1 MPDFPPLPV
10 TAPST
15 APSPAAFYNIADEFV
30 SRQAREHPQKLAI
43 LGTGAARTY
52 AELET
57 LVGRAAHALRE
68 ANCQPGDRVLLALPD
83 SAELVAAFFAAA
95 KIGAIAVPV
104 NPMARGA
111 DYQHWLEN
119 CGARIA
125 IVHAPILGEFCAGMA
140 AQATGDAELDLLV
153 VYEGTS
159 GTDKPDRAARRIVDW
174 DDWLSSHAAGAIPMH
189 PSLAT
194 DPAFFLYT
202 SGSGGTPKAVVHR
215 HRGMAAAARNY
226 AQGVLGLRA
235 DDRLFSVSKLFF
247 AYGLGNGMYFPLHFG
262 ASTILYPERPRAD
275 EIAAVIAEYRPT
287 VFFSVPTFYAS
298 LLRESEKG
306 LALDF
311 SSVRL
316 AVSAGESLP
325 AEIFDQFRK
334 RFGIEILDG
343 IGSSE
348 MLHIFLSSRP
358 GEARAGSCGRE
369 VPGYEARILNDAG
382 EPAAPDEAGNLWVK
396 GESAFAEY
404 WRIPEL
410 TARTKRDGWVNTGD
424 KFSRDAD
431 GYFYYRGRA
440 DDMMKV
446 SGMWVSPGEVENA
459 LMGHPAIA
467 ECAVV
472 GNADAVGL
480 VRPVAYIVLHQSVTN
495 TAGSLDSEIYGWL
508 RTRLPGFKCPQE
520 YRFVK
525 ELPRTATGKVQRYLL
540 RGHSE
545 PTGQS

>member
-1 MPDFPPLPV
+1 MPDPSSALP
-10 TAPST
+10 
-15 APSPAAFYNIADEFV
+15 NIADEFI
-30 SRQAREHPQKLAI
+30 SRPTKIDPSKIAI
-43 LGTGAARTY
+43 LEPKGAVTY
-52 AELET
+52 QALESEMNRVAE
-57 LVGRAAHALRE
+57 ALRRS
-68 ANCQPGDRVLLALPD
+68 NCQPKDRVLIALPD
-83 SAELVAAFFAAA
+83 SQEFIAAFFAAA

-104 NPMARGA
+104 NPMARST
-111 DYQHWLEN
+111 DYRHYVEN
-119 CGARIA
+119 SGARIA
-125 IVHAPILGEFCAGMA
+125 IVDAPILGEFAEGAGPNA
-140 AQATGDAELDLLV
+140 LDLLV
-153 VYEGTS
+153 ICNQTPNTQRPERV
-159 GTDKPDRAARRIVDW
+159 ARQILDW
-174 DDWLSSHAAGAIPMH
+174 DDWLSSAAQGQAQNIATH
-189 PSLAT
+189 PTAPT

-202 SGSGGTPKAVVHR
+202 SGSGGTPKAAVHR
-215 HRGMAAAARNY
+215 HQDMLVATKNF
-226 AQGVLGLRA
+226 AQGVLGLHS
-235 DDRLFSVSKLFF
+235 DDRLFSVSKLYF
-247 AYGLGNGMYFPLHFG
+247 AYGLGNGMYFPLHSG
-262 ASTILYPERPRAD
+262 ATTILHPDRPRPD
-275 EIAAVIAEYRPT
+275 EIAEVIARHRPT
-287 VFFSVPTFYAS
+287 ILFSVPTFYAA
-298 LLRESEKG
+298 LLQESERG

-325 AEIFDQFRK
+325 AEIFNKFRK

-358 GEARAGSCGRE
+358 GAARAGSCGRE
-369 VPGYEARILNDAG
+369 VPGYEARILDDAG
-382 EPAAPDEAGNLWVK
+382 EPAGSDEAGNLWVK

-459 LMGHPAIA
+459 LLGHAAIA

-472 GNADAVGL
+472 GSADAVGL
-480 VRPVAYIVLHQSVTN
+480 VRPVAYIVLRQSVTN
-495 TAGSLDSEIYGWL
+495 TAGGLDSEIYGWL

-525 ELPRTATGKVQRYLL
+525 ELPRTATGKVQRFLL
-540 RGHSE
+540 RGVN
-545 PTGQS
+545 G

>member
-1 MPDFPPLPV
+1 MTDASSLPASV
-10 TAPST
+10 PVA
-15 APSPAAFYNIADEFV
+15 SPATAATAYYNIADEFV
-30 SRQAREHPQKLAI
+30 SRQARAHPEKLAI
-43 LGTGAARTY
+43 LGTGRARTY
-52 AELET
+52 RELET
-57 LVGRAAHALRE
+57 LVARVAQALRAADCHG
-68 ANCQPGDRVLLALPD
+68 GDRVLIALPD
-83 SAELVAAFFAAA
+83 SAELVGAFFGAA

-104 NPMARGA
+104 NPMARAA
-111 DYQHWLEN
+111 DYRHWLEN
-119 CGARIA
+119 CGARTA
-125 IVHAPILGEFCAGMA
+125 IVHAPILGEFCAGVA
-140 AQATGDAELDLLV
+140 GDVALDLLV
-153 VYEGTS
+153 VYEGTP
-159 GTDKPDRAARRIVDW
+159 GTEKPERGARRTVEW
-174 DDWLSSHAAGAIPMH
+174 DDWLSSPAGEVATH
-189 PSLAT
+189 LTVAT

-215 HRGMAAAARNY
+215 HRDMAAAARNY
-226 AQGVLGLRA
+226 AQDMLGLRA
-235 DDRLFSVSKLFF
+235 DDRMFSVSKLFF

-262 ASTILYPERPRAD
+262 ASTILYPERPRPD
-275 EIAAVIAEYRPT
+275 EIASVIAEFRPT
-287 VFFSVPTFYAS
+287 VFFSVPTFYAL

-325 AEIFDQFRK
+325 AEIFEQFRK

-369 VPGYEARILNDAG
+369 VPGYEARILDDAG
-382 EPAAPDEAGNLWVK
+382 EPAAAGEAGNLWVK

-424 KFSRDAD
+424 KFSRDAE

-440 DDMMKV
+440 DDMLKV

-459 LMGHPAIA
+459 LLAHAAIA

-480 VRPVAYIVLHQSVTN
+480 VRPVAYIVLRQSVTN
-495 TAGSLDSEIYGWL
+495 TAGGLDSEIYGWL

-525 ELPRTATGKVQRYLL
+525 DLPRTATGKVQRYLL
-540 RGHSE
+540 RGGS
-545 PTGQS
+545 

>member
-1 MPDFPPLPV
+1 MTEASSPPGSGL
-10 TAPST
+10 ST
-15 APSPAAFYNIADEFV
+15 SASPAAYYNIADEFV
-30 SRQAREHPQKLAI
+30 SRPAREHPEKLAI
-43 LGTGAARTY
+43 LGTGRARTY
-52 AELET
+52 ADLES
-57 LVGRAAHALRE
+57 LVHRLAQALRD
-68 ANCQPGDRVLLALPD
+68 ANCQPGDRVLLSLPD
-83 SAELVAAFFAAA
+83 SAELVGAFFGAA

-104 NPMARGA
+104 NPMARAA
-111 DYQHWLEN
+111 DYRYWLEN

-125 IVHAPILGEFCAGMA
+125 IVHAPILGEFCAGVA
-140 AQATGDAELDLLV
+140 GDVALDLLV
-153 VYEGTS
+153 VYEGTP
-159 GTDKPDRAARRIVDW
+159 GTDKPDRAARQIVEW
-174 DDWLSSHAAGAIPMH
+174 DDWLPACGGAVV
-189 PSLAT
+189 SCTTVAT
-194 DPAFFLYT
+194 DAAFFVYT
-202 SGSGGTPKAVVHR
+202 SGSGGMPKAVVHR
-215 HRGMAAAARNY
+215 HQDMAVAARNY

-247 AYGLGNGMYFPLHFG
+247 AYGLGNGMYFSLHFG

-275 EIAAVIAEYRPT
+275 EIAAVIAEHRPT
-287 VFFSVPTFYAS
+287 VLFSVPTFYAS
-298 LLRESEKG
+298 LLRETEKG

-325 AEIFDQFRK
+325 AEIFEQFRA

-369 VPGYEARILNDAG
+369 VPGYEARILDDLG
-382 EPAAPDEAGNLWVK
+382 EPAAVDEAGNLWVK
-396 GESAFAEY
+396 GDSAFAEY

-446 SGMWVSPGEVENA
+446 SGMWVSPGEVENT
-459 LMGHPAIA
+459 LLGHAAIA

-472 GNADAVGL
+472 GNSDAVGL
-480 VRPVAYIVLHQSVTN
+480 VRPVAYIVLRQSVTN
-495 TAGSLDSEIYGWL
+495 TAGGLDSEIYGWL
-508 RTRLPGFKCPQE
+508 RTRLPGFKCPHE

-540 RGHSE
+540 RGVN
-545 PTGQS
+545 G

>member
-1 MPDFPPLPV
+1 MLDSSPLPAS
-10 TAPST
+10 APST
-15 APSPAAFYNIADEFV
+15 VRGPIYNIADEFV
-30 SRQAREHPQKLAI
+30 SRPAREHPDKLAI
-43 LGTGAARTY
+43 LGTGRALTY
-52 AELET
+52 AELAS
-57 LVGRAAHALRE
+57 LVDRVAEALRS
-68 ANCQPGDRVLLALPD
+68 AGCRLGDRVLIVLPD
-83 SAELVAAFFAAA
+83 SAELIAAFFGAA
-95 KIGAIAVPV
+95 KIGAIAVAV
-104 NPMARGA
+104 NPMARAA

-119 CGARIA
+119 CGARTA
-125 IVHAPILGEFCAGMA
+125 IVHAPILGEFCAGVA
-140 AQATGDAELDLLV
+140 GDAALDLLV
-153 VYEGTS
+153 IYEGTA
-159 GTDKPDRAARRIVDW
+159 GTEKPERVARRVLEW
-174 DDWLSSHAAGAIPMH
+174 DDWLPSHASVI
-189 PSLAT
+189 AT
-194 DPAFFLYT
+194 HSTVAKDAAFLLYT
-202 SGSGGTPKAVVHR
+202 SGSGGAPKAVVHR
-215 HRGMAAAARNY
+215 HQDMAVAAQNY

-247 AYGLGNGMYFPLHFG
+247 AYGLGNGMYFPLYFG
-262 ASTILYPERPRAD
+262 ATTILFPERPRAD

-325 AEIFDQFRK
+325 AEIFEQFRK

-358 GEARAGSCGRE
+358 GDARAGSCGRE
-369 VPGYEARILNDAG
+369 VPGYEARILDDAG
-382 EPAAPDEAGNLWVK
+382 EPAAVDEAANLWVK
-396 GESAFAEY
+396 GESSFAEY
-404 WRIPEL
+404 WGIAEL

-446 SGMWVSPGEVENA
+446 SGLWVSPGEVENA
-459 LMGHPAIA
+459 LLGHAAIA

-480 VRPVAYIVLHQSVTN
+480 VRPVAYIVLRQSVTN
-495 TAGSLDSEIYGWL
+495 TAGGLDSEIYGWL

-520 YRFVK
+520 YRFVN
-525 ELPRTATGKVQRYLL
+525 ELPRTATGKLQRFLL
-540 RGHSE
+540 RGKGGGWKVDS
-545 PTGQS
+545 

>member
-1 MPDFPPLPV
+1 MTDASHVPAS
-10 TAPST
+10 APS
-15 APSPAAFYNIADEFV
+15 ASPGSSQHPSCNIADEFV
-30 SRQAREHPQKLAI
+30 SRPAREHPEKLAI
-43 LGTGAARTY
+43 LGTGRARTY
-52 AELET
+52 GELKT
-57 LVGRAAHALRE
+57 LVDRVAQALRD
-68 ANCQPGDRVLLALPD
+68 ANCQPGDRVLIALPD
-83 SAELVAAFFAAA
+83 CAELVGAFFGAA

-104 NPMARGA
+104 NPMARAA
-111 DYQHWLEN
+111 DYRHWLEN

-125 IVHAPILGEFCAGMA
+125 IVHAPILGEFCAGA
-140 AQATGDAELDLLV
+140 AGDVALELLV
-153 VYEGTS
+153 VYESTAGTE
-159 GTDKPDRAARRIVDW
+159 KPERVARRITEW
-174 DDWLSSHAAGAIPMH
+174 DDWLPVRDVVPASHPT
-189 PSLAT
+189 LAT
-194 DPAFFLYT
+194 DAAFFLYT

-215 HRGMAAAARNY
+215 HQDMGVAARNY
-226 AQGVLGLRA
+226 AEGILGLRA
-235 DDRLFSVSKLFF
+235 DDRLFSISKLFF

-262 ASTILYPERPRAD
+262 AATILYPERPRAD
-275 EIAAVIAEYRPT
+275 EIAAVIAEHRPT

-325 AEIFDQFRK
+325 AEIFQQFRK
-334 RFGIEILDG
+334 RFGVEILDG

-348 MLHIFLSSRP
+348 MLHIFLSSRS

-369 VPGYEARILNDAG
+369 VPGYEARILDDAG
-382 EPAAPDEAGNLWVK
+382 NPAGVDESGNLWVK
-396 GESAFAEY
+396 GECAFAEY

-459 LMGHPAIA
+459 LLGHAAIA

-472 GNADAVGL
+472 GNADTVGL
-480 VRPVAYIVLHQSVTN
+480 VRPVAYIVLRQSVTN
-495 TAGSLDSEIYGWL
+495 TAGGLDSEIYGWL

-520 YRFVK
+520 YSFVK
-525 ELPRTATGKVQRYLL
+525 ELPRTATGKIQRYLL
-540 RGHSE
+540 RGNSE
-545 PTGQS
+545 LTGQS

>member
-1 MPDFPPLPV
+1 MTDF
-10 TAPST
+10 ST
-15 APSPAAFYNIADEFV
+15 SPARASSASTPPSSRTFYNIADEFV
-30 SRQAREHPQKLAI
+30 SRPARAHSDKLAI
-43 LGTGAARTY
+43 LGTGRARTY
-52 AELET
+52 AELEE
-57 LVGRAAHALRE
+57 LVGRVAQALRS
-68 ANCQPGDRVLLALPD
+68 ADCQPEQRVLLALPD
-83 SAELVAAFFAAA
+83 SAELVAAFFGAA

-104 NPMARGA
+104 NPMARA
-111 DYQHWLEN
+111 TDYRHWLEN
-119 CGARIA
+119 CGAHVA
-125 IVHAPILGEFCAGMA
+125 IVHAPILGEFCAGVA
-140 AQATGDAELDLLV
+140 SDAVLDLLV
-153 VYEGTS
+153 IYESTPGTE
-159 GTDKPDRAARRIVDW
+159 KPERVARRIVDW
-174 DDWLSSHAAGAIPMH
+174 ADWFPLQGGVVATH
-189 PSLAT
+189 PTAAT

-202 SGSGGTPKAVVHR
+202 SGSGGMPKAVVHR
-215 HRGMAAAARNY
+215 HQDMAVAARNY
-226 AQGVLGLRA
+226 GQGVLGLRS
-235 DDRLFSVSKLFF
+235 DDRLLSVSKLFF

-262 ASTILYPERPRAD
+262 AATILYPERPRAD

-298 LLRESEKG
+298 LLRESAKG

-325 AEIFDQFRK
+325 AEIFEQFRA

-369 VPGYEARILNDAG
+369 VPGYDAKILDDAG
-382 EPAAPDEAGNLWVK
+382 EPAAMDEAGNLWVK

-404 WRIPEL
+404 WRIPQL
-410 TARTKRDGWVNTGD
+410 TAQTKHDGWVNTGD
-424 KFSRDAD
+424 KFSRDAA

-459 LMGHPAIA
+459 LLGHAAVA

-480 VRPVAYIVLHQSVTN
+480 VRPVAYIVLRQSVTN
-495 TAGSLDSEIYGWL
+495 TAGGLDSEIYGWL

-540 RGHSE
+540 RPPG
-545 PTGQS
+545 G

>member
-1 MPDFPPLPV
+1 MTDSSSLRGSVSP
-10 TAPST
+10 PST
-15 APSPAAFYNIADEFV
+15 PPAPQALYNIADEFV
-30 SRQAREHPQKLAI
+30 SRLARLHPEKLAV
-43 LGTGAARTY
+43 LGTRRPLTY
-52 AELET
+52 AELAG
-57 LVGRAAHALRE
+57 LVDRVAEALRS
-68 ANCQPGDRVLLALPD
+68 ANCQPGERVLIALPD
-83 SAELVAAFFAAA
+83 SAEFFGAFFGVA

-104 NPMARGA
+104 NPMARAA
-111 DYQHWLEN
+111 DYRHWLEN
-119 CGARIA
+119 CGARFA
-125 IVHAPILGEFCAGMA
+125 IVHAPILGEFCDGLAGDSA
-140 AQATGDAELDLLV
+140 LELLV
-153 VYEGTS
+153 IYESTAGTAR
-159 GTDKPDRAARRIVDW
+159 PERVARRILEW
-174 DDWLSSHAAGAIPMH
+174 DDWLPSRAGAVGTH
-189 PSLAT
+189 PTVAT
-194 DPAFFLYT
+194 DAAFFLYT
-202 SGSGGTPKAVVHR
+202 SGSGGAPKAVVHR
-215 HRGMAAAARNY
+215 HQDMGVCARNY

-262 ASTILYPERPRAD
+262 ASTILYPERSRAD
-275 EIAAVIAEYRPT
+275 EIAAVIAEHRPT

-298 LLRESEKG
+298 LLREAEKG
-306 LALDF
+306 LAPDF

-325 AEIFDQFRK
+325 AEIFEQFRQ

-369 VPGYEARILNDAG
+369 VPGYDARILDDAG
-382 EPAAPDEAGNLWVK
+382 EAARADDAGNLWVK

-424 KFSRDAD
+424 KFSRDAE

-459 LMGHPAIA
+459 LLGHAAIA

-480 VRPVAYIVLHQSVTN
+480 VRPVAYIVLRQSVTN
-495 TAGSLDSEIYGWL
+495 TAGGLDSEIYGWL

-520 YRFVK
+520 YRFLK
-525 ELPRTATGKVQRYLL
+525 ELPRTATGKVQRFLL
-540 RGHSE
+540 RGRGGESKVE
-545 PTGQS
+545 S

>member
-1 MPDFPPLPV
+1 M
-10 TAPST
+10 
-15 APSPAAFYNIADEFV
+15 
-30 SRQAREHPQKLAI
+30 HPEKLAI
-43 LGTGAARTY
+43 LGTGRARSY
-52 AELET
+52 AELQV
-57 LVGRAAHALRE
+57 LVNRVAQALRD
-68 ANCQPGDRVLLALPD
+68 ANCQPGERVLIALPD
-83 SAELVAAFFAAA
+83 SAELVAAFFGAA

-104 NPMARGA
+104 NPMARAA

-125 IVHAPILGEFCAGMA
+125 IVHAPIVEEFS
-140 AQATGDAELDLLV
+140 AEVPDGALDLMV

-159 GTDKPDRAARRIVDW
+159 GTTKPERVARLIVDW
-174 DDWLSSHAAGAIPMH
+174 DDWLPSRAREVATHPTHANDA
-189 PSLAT
+189 
-194 DPAFFLYT
+194 AFFLYT
-202 SGSGGTPKAVVHR
+202 SGSGGAPKAVVHQ
-215 HRGMAAAARNY
+215 HKDMAAAARNY
-226 AQGVLGLRA
+226 AEGVLGLRA

-275 EIAAVIAEYRPT
+275 EIAAAIAEYRPT

-325 AEIFDQFRK
+325 GEIFEQFRK
-334 RFGIEILDG
+334 RFGVEILDG

-369 VPGYEARILNDAG
+369 VPGYEARILDDGG
-382 EPAAPDEAGNLWVK
+382 EPARDGEAGSLWVK

-410 TARTKRDGWVNTGD
+410 TARTIRDGWVNTGD
-424 KFSRDAD
+424 KFTRDAE

-459 LMGHPAIA
+459 LLGHAAVA

-480 VRPVAYIVLHQSVTN
+480 VRPVAYIVLQKSVTN
-495 TAGSLDSEIYGWL
+495 TAGGLDSEIYGWL

-540 RGHSE
+540 RGGS
-545 PTGQS
+545 

>member
-1 MPDFPPLPV
+1 MPDSSPLPV

-15 APSPAAFYNIADEFV
+15 APSPAAYYNITDVFV
-30 SRQAREHPQKLAI
+30 SRPAREHPEKLAI
-43 LGTGAARTY
+43 LGTGRARTY

-57 LVGRAAHALRE
+57 LVGRVGQALRD
-68 ANCQPGDRVLLALPD
+68 ANCHPGERVLIALPD
-83 SAELVAAFFAAA
+83 STELIAAFFGAA

-104 NPMARGA
+104 NPMARAA

-125 IVHAPILGEFCAGMA
+125 IVHAPILGEFCAGTAGEA
-140 AQATGDAELDLLV
+140 ALDLLV
-153 VYEGTS
+153 IYEATS
-159 GTDKPDRAARRIVDW
+159 GTDKPERAARRIVQW
-174 DDWLSSHAAGAIPMH
+174 DDWFPSRAGEVPTH

-215 HRGMAAAARNY
+215 HQDMAAAARNY

-235 DDRLFSVSKLFF
+235 NDRLFSVSKLFF

-262 ASTILYPERPRAD
+262 ASTILYPERPRTD
-275 EIAAVIAEYRPT
+275 EIAAVIAQYRPS

-325 AEIFDQFRK
+325 AEIFDQFRN

-348 MLHIFLSSRP
+348 MLHIFLSSWP

-369 VPGYEARILNDAG
+369 VPGYQARILNDAG

-404 WRIPEL
+404 WRIPDL

-459 LMGHPAIA
+459 LLGHAAIA

-480 VRPVAYIVLHQSVTN
+480 VRPVAYIVLRQSVTN
-495 TAGSLDSEIYGWL
+495 TAGGLDSEIYGWL

-540 RGHSE
+540 RGVS
-545 PTGQS
+545 G

>member
-1 MPDFPPLPV
+1 MTEGSPPI
-10 TAPST
+10 ASGPSKS
-15 APSPAAFYNIADEFV
+15 PSPAAYCNIADEFV
-30 SRQAREHPQKLAI
+30 SRPAREHPEKLAI
-43 LGTGAARTY
+43 LGTGRARTY
-52 AELET
+52 GELET
-57 LVGRAAHALRE
+57 LVDRVAQALRD
-68 ANCQPGDRVLLALPD
+68 ANCQPGDRVLIALPD
-83 SAELVAAFFAAA
+83 SAERVGAFFGAA
-95 KIGAIAVPV
+95 KIGAIAAPL
-104 NPMARGA
+104 NPMARAA
-111 DYQHWLEN
+111 DFRHWLEN

-125 IVHAPILGEFCAGMA
+125 IVHAPILGEFCAGA
-140 AQATGDAELDLLV
+140 AGDVALDLLV
-153 VYEGTS
+153 MYESTAGTE
-159 GTDKPDRAARRIVDW
+159 KPERVARRITEW
-174 DDWLSSHAAGAIPMH
+174 DDWLPVRDVVPASHPT
-189 PSLAT
+189 LAT
-194 DPAFFLYT
+194 DAAFFLYT
-202 SGSGGTPKAVVHR
+202 SGSGGAPKAVVHR
-215 HRGMAAAARNY
+215 HRDMGVAARNY
-226 AQGVLGLRA
+226 AEGVLGLRA

-247 AYGLGNGMYFPLHFG
+247 AYGLGNGTYFPLHFG

-275 EIAAVIAEYRPT
+275 EIAAVIAEHRPT
-287 VFFSVPTFYAS
+287 VFFSVPTFYSS

-306 LALDF
+306 LPLDF

-325 AEIFDQFRK
+325 AEIFQQFCK
-334 RFGIEILDG
+334 RFGVEILDG

-369 VPGYEARILNDAG
+369 VPGYEARILDDAG
-382 EPAAPDEAGNLWVK
+382 KPAGVDEAGNLWVK

-459 LMGHPAIA
+459 LLGHAAIA

-480 VRPVAYIVLHQSVTN
+480 VRPVAYIVLRQSVTN
-495 TAGSLDSEIYGWL
+495 TAGGLDSEIYGWL

-525 ELPRTATGKVQRYLL
+525 ELPRTATGKIQRYLL
-540 RGHSE
+540 RGNSE
-545 PTGQS
+545 LTGQS

>member
-1 MPDFPPLPV
+1 MTEASPPRVSGL
-10 TAPST
+10 ST
-15 APSPAAFYNIADEFV
+15 SSSAVAYCNIADEFV
-30 SRQAREHPQKLAI
+30 SRPAREHPEKLAI
-43 LGTGAARTY
+43 LGTGRARTY
-52 AELET
+52 AELQVLLER
-57 LVGRAAHALRE
+57 VARALRD
-68 ANCQPGDRVLLALPD
+68 ANCRPGERVLIALPD
-83 SAELVAAFFAAA
+83 SAELIAAFLGAA

-104 NPMARGA
+104 NPMARAA
-111 DYQHWLEN
+111 DYRHWLEN

-125 IVHAPILGEFCAGMA
+125 IVHAPILGEFCDGA
-140 AQATGDAELDLLV
+140 ASDQALDLLV
-153 VYEGTS
+153 TYESTPGTA
-159 GTDKPDRAARRIVDW
+159 KPERVARRIEEW
-174 DDWLSSHAAGAIPMH
+174 DEWLPSHAGAVATH
-189 PSLAT
+189 PTAAI

-215 HRGMAAAARNY
+215 HVDMAVAARNY

-247 AYGLGNGMYFPLHFG
+247 AYGLGNGMDFPL
-262 ASTILYPERPRAD
+262 
-275 EIAAVIAEYRPT
+275 
-287 VFFSVPTFYAS
+287 
-298 LLRESEKG
+298 
-306 LALDF
+306 
-311 SSVRL
+311 RL
-316 AVSAGESLP
+316 AVSAGESLR
-325 AEIFDQFRK
+325 AEIFEQFRQ
-334 RFGIEILDG
+334 RFGVEILDG

-369 VPGYEARILNDAG
+369 VPGYEARILHDAG
-382 EPAAPDEAGNLWVK
+382 EPAPVDEAGNLWVK

-424 KFSRDAD
+424 KFSRDAE

-446 SGMWVSPGEVENA
+446 SGMWVSPGEGENV
-459 LMGHPAIA
+459 LLGHAAIA

-472 GNADAVGL
+472 GHADAVGL
-480 VRPVAYIVLHQSVTN
+480 VRPVAYIVLRQSATN
-495 TAGSLDSEIYGWL
+495 TAGGLDSEIYGWL

-525 ELPRTATGKVQRYLL
+525 ELPRTATGKVQRFLL
-540 RGHSE
+540 RAHGGESKVD
-545 PTGQS
+545 S

>member
-1 MPDFPPLPV
+1 M
-10 TAPST
+10 A
-15 APSPAAFYNIADEFV
+15 
-30 SRQAREHPQKLAI
+30 
-43 LGTGAARTY
+43 
-52 AELET
+52 
-57 LVGRAAHALRE
+57 RAA
-68 ANCQPGDRVLLALPD
+68 
-83 SAELVAAFFAAA
+83 
-95 KIGAIAVPV
+95 
-104 NPMARGA
+104 
-111 DYQHWLEN
+111 DYRHWLEN

-125 IVHAPILGEFCAGMA
+125 IVHAPILGEFGDGVA
-140 AQATGDAELDLLV
+140 GDAALDLLV
-153 VYEGTS
+153 IYESTAGTV
-159 GTDKPDRAARRIVDW
+159 KPERAARRILEW
-174 DDWLSSHAAGAIPMH
+174 DDWVPSRVGSVATH
-189 PSLAT
+189 PTVAT

-202 SGSGGTPKAVVHR
+202 SGSGGAPKAVVHR
-215 HRGMAAAARNY
+215 HQDMSVAARNY

-262 ASTILYPERPRAD
+262 AATILYPERPRAD
-275 EIAAVIAEYRPT
+275 EIAAVIAEHRPT

-298 LLRESEKG
+298 LLREAEKG
-306 LALDF
+306 LELDF

-325 AEIFDQFRK
+325 AEIFEQFRQ

-358 GEARAGSCGRE
+358 GEARAASCGRE
-369 VPGYEARILNDAG
+369 VPGYEARILDDGG
-382 EPAAPDEAGNLWVK
+382 EPAAVDEAGNLWVK

-410 TARTKRDGWVNTGD
+410 TARTKRDGWVSTGD
-424 KFSRDAD
+424 KFSRDAE

-459 LMGHPAIA
+459 LLGHSAIA

-480 VRPVAYIVLHQSVTN
+480 VRPVAYIVLRQSVTN
-495 TAGSLDSEIYGWL
+495 TAGGLDSEIYGWL

-525 ELPRTATGKVQRYLL
+525 ELPRTATGKVQRFLL
-540 RGHSE
+540 RGNGGDLKVES
-545 PTGQS
+545 

>member
-1 MPDFPPLPV
+1 MMDKSSSPPSA
-10 TAPST
+10 APGVSR
-15 APSPAAFYNIADEFV
+15 SLYNIAEEFV
-30 SRQAREHPQKLAI
+30 SRPARMHPEKMAI
-43 LGTGAARTY
+43 LGTERARTY
-52 AELET
+52 AELEA
-57 LVGRAAHALRE
+57 LMDRVAQALRE
-68 ANCQPGDRVLLALPD
+68 ANCQPGERVLIALPD
-83 SAELVAAFFAAA
+83 SAELVAAFFGAA

-104 NPMARGA
+104 NPMARA
-111 DYQHWLEN
+111 SDYRHWLEN
-119 CGARIA
+119 SGARIA
-125 IVHAPILGEFCAGMA
+125 IVDAPIVGEFSA
-140 AQATGDAELDLLV
+140 DLAEKALELLV

-159 GTDKPDRAARRIVDW
+159 GTEKPERVARRILEW
-174 DDWLSSHAAGAIPMH
+174 DDWLPARDEKV
-189 PSLAT
+189 AT
-194 DPAFFLYT
+194 HLTRASDAAFFLYT
-202 SGSGGTPKAVVHR
+202 SGSGGTPKAVVHQ
-215 HRGMAAAARNY
+215 HKDMAAAARNY
-226 AQGVLGLRA
+226 AEGVLGLRA

-275 EIAAVIAEYRPT
+275 EVAAVIAEHRPT

-325 AEIFDQFRK
+325 GEIFEQFRK

-369 VPGYEARILNDAG
+369 VPGYQARILDDAG
-382 EPAAPDEAGNLWVK
+382 DPARDGEAGGLWVK

-410 TARTKRDGWVNTGD
+410 TARTIRDGWVNTGD
-424 KFSRDAD
+424 KFTRDAE

-459 LMGHPAIA
+459 LLGHAAVA

-480 VRPVAYIVLHQSVTN
+480 VRPVAYIVLQKSVTN
-495 TAGSLDSEIYGWL
+495 TAGGLDSEIYGWL

-540 RGHSE
+540 RGEGGESKVD
-545 PTGQS
+545 S

>member
-1 MPDFPPLPV
+1 MTD
-10 TAPST
+10 ASS
-15 APSPAAFYNIADEFV
+15 SPASVPATSLSPQALYNIADEFV
-30 SRQAREHPQKLAI
+30 SRPAREHPEKLAI
-43 LGTGAARTY
+43 VGTARARTY
-52 AELET
+52 ADLEF
-57 LVGRAAHALRE
+57 LVHRVAQALRD
-68 ANCQPGDRVLLALPD
+68 AGCLPGERVLIALPD
-83 SAELVAAFFAAA
+83 SAEFIGAFFGAA

-104 NPMARGA
+104 NPMARTA
-111 DYQHWLEN
+111 DYKHWLEN
-119 CGARIA
+119 SGARMA
-125 IVHAPILGEFCAGMA
+125 IVHAPILDEFCAGA
-140 AQATGDAELDLLV
+140 GDSALDLLV
-153 VYEGTS
+153 VHEGSPAT
-159 GTDKPDRAARRIVDW
+159 TKPARVARRIVAW
-174 DDWLSSHAAGAIPMH
+174 DDWLPSRAGAVVTDPT
-189 PSLAT
+189 LAT

-202 SGSGGTPKAVVHR
+202 SGSGGMPKAVVHR
-215 HRGMAAAARNY
+215 HQGMAAAVRNY

-275 EIAAVIAEYRPT
+275 EIAAVIAEHRPT

-311 SSVRL
+311 SSLRL

-325 AEIFDQFRK
+325 GEIFEQFRW

-358 GEARAGSCGRE
+358 GQARAGSCGRE
-369 VPGYEARILNDAG
+369 VPGYEARILNDTGA
-382 EPAAPDEAGNLWVK
+382 PAAVDESGNLWVK
-396 GESAFAEY
+396 GDTAFAEY
-404 WRIPEL
+404 WRIPDL

-424 KFSRDAD
+424 KFSRDAG

-459 LMGHPAIA
+459 LLGHAAIA

-480 VRPVAYIVLHQSVTN
+480 VRPIAYIVLRQSVTN
-495 TAGSLDSEIYGWL
+495 TAGGLDSEIYGWL

-540 RGHSE
+540 RGPSE
-545 PTGQS
+545 LTGQS

>member
-1 MPDFPPLPV
+1 MAEASSPRVSGL
-10 TAPST
+10 SNS
-15 APSPAAFYNIADEFV
+15 PSPAASCNIADEFV
-30 SRQAREHPQKLAI
+30 WRPAREHPQKLAI
-43 LGTGAARTY
+43 LGTGRARTY
-52 AELET
+52 AELEA
-57 LVGRAAHALRE
+57 LVDRVAQALRD
-68 ANCQPGDRVLLALPD
+68 ANCQPGERVLIALPD
-83 SAELVAAFFAAA
+83 STELIAAFFGAA

-104 NPMARGA
+104 NPMARAA
-111 DYQHWLEN
+111 DYRHWLEN
-119 CGARIA
+119 CGAGIA
-125 IVHAPILGEFCAGMA
+125 IVHAPILGEFCAGA
-140 AQATGDAELDLLV
+140 AGDAALDLLV
-153 VYEGTS
+153 IYEGTS
-159 GTDKPDRAARRIVDW
+159 GTDKPERVARRILEW
-174 DDWLSSHAAGAIPMH
+174 DDWLPSHVRAVVTH
-189 PSLAT
+189 PTLAT

-202 SGSGGTPKAVVHR
+202 SGSGGAPKAVVHR
-215 HRGMAAAARNY
+215 HQDMGVTARNY

-262 ASTILYPERPRAD
+262 ASTILYPDRPRAD

-298 LLRESEKG
+298 LLREAEKG

-325 AEIFDQFRK
+325 AEMFQQFRK
-334 RFGIEILDG
+334 RFGVEILDG

-358 GEARAGSCGRE
+358 GETRAGSCGQE
-369 VPGYEARILNDAG
+369 VPGYEARILDDAG
-382 EPAAPDEAGNLWVK
+382 KPAGVDKAGNLWVK

-459 LMGHPAIA
+459 LLGHAAIA

-480 VRPVAYIVLHQSVTN
+480 VRPVAYIVLRQSVTN
-495 TAGSLDSEIYGWL
+495 TAGGLDSEIYGWL

-525 ELPRTATGKVQRYLL
+525 ELPRTATGKIQRYLL
-540 RGHSE
+540 RGHSGL
-545 PTGQS
+545 TGQG

>member
-1 MPDFPPLPV
+1 MPDSYPLP
-10 TAPST
+10 ALASST
-15 APSPAAFYNIADEFV
+15 VRGPVYNIADEFV
-30 SRQAREHPQKLAI
+30 SRLARLHPQKLAI
-43 LGTGAARTY
+43 LGTGRAQTY
-52 AELET
+52 GELEN
-57 LVGRAAHALRE
+57 LVGRVAQALHN
-68 ANCQPGDRVLLALPD
+68 ANCQPGERVLIALPD
-83 SAELVAAFFAAA
+83 SPELLGAFFGAA
-95 KIGAIAVPV
+95 KTGAIAVPV
-104 NPMARGA
+104 NPMARAA
-111 DYQHWLEN
+111 DYGHWLEN
-119 CGARIA
+119 CGARMA
-125 IVHAPILGEFCAGMA
+125 IVHAPILGEFCAGVGGEA
-140 AQATGDAELDLLV
+140 GLDLLV
-153 VYEGTS
+153 IYQGTS
-159 GTDKPDRAARRIVDW
+159 GTEKPERVARRILEW
-174 DDWLSSHAAGAIPMH
+174 EDWLPQDVGMVATH
-189 PSLAT
+189 PTVAT

-215 HRGMAAAARNY
+215 HQDMAVAARNY
-226 AQGVLGLRA
+226 ALGVLGLRA

-247 AYGLGNGMYFPLHFG
+247 AYGLGNGMYFPLYFG

-298 LLRESEKG
+298 LLRESERG

-311 SSVRL
+311 SAVRL

-369 VPGYEARILNDAG
+369 VPGYEARILDDAG
-382 EPAAPDEAGNLWVK
+382 EPAGVDEPGNLWVK
-396 GESAFAEY
+396 GECAFAEY

-459 LMGHPAIA
+459 LLGHAAIA
-467 ECAVV
+467 DCAVV

-480 VRPVAYIVLHQSVTN
+480 VRPVAYIVLRSSVRN
-495 TAGSLDSEIYGWL
+495 TAGGLDSEIYGWL

-525 ELPRTATGKVQRYLL
+525 ELPRTATGKLQRFLL
-540 RGHSE
+540 RGNGGE
-545 PTGQS
+545 PRVDR

>member
-1 MPDFPPLPV
+1 MTDSYSSRGSVSSPF
-10 TAPST
+10 S
-15 APSPAAFYNIADEFV
+15 SPAPPAPYNIADDFV
-30 SRQAREHPQKLAI
+30 SRPAREHPEKLAI
-43 LGTGAARTY
+43 LGTGHAQTY
-52 AELET
+52 AELAD
-57 LVGRAAHALRE
+57 LVDRVAQALRD
-68 ANCQPGDRVLLALPD
+68 ADCKPGERVLIALPD
-83 SAELVAAFFAAA
+83 SAEFFGAFLGAA

-104 NPMARGA
+104 NPMARAA
-111 DYQHWLEN
+111 DYRHWLEN

-125 IVHAPILGEFCAGMA
+125 IVHAPILGEFCDGAAGDS
-140 AQATGDAELDLLV
+140 TLDLLII
-153 VYEGTS
+153 YESTAGTA
-159 GTDKPDRAARRIVDW
+159 KPERVARRILEW
-174 DDWLSSHAAGAIPMH
+174 SDWLPSRPGAVVTH
-189 PSLAT
+189 PTVAT
-194 DPAFFLYT
+194 DAAFFLYT
-202 SGSGGTPKAVVHR
+202 SGSGGAPKAVVHQ
-215 HRGMAAAARNY
+215 HKDMGVAARNY
-226 AQGVLGLRA
+226 AQGVLGLRSE
-235 DDRLFSVSKLFF
+235 DRLFSVSKLFF
-247 AYGLGNGMYFPLHFG
+247 AYGLGNGMYFALHFG

-275 EIAAVIAEYRPT
+275 EIAAVIKEHRPT

-306 LALDF
+306 LDLDF

-325 AEIFDQFRK
+325 AEIFEQFRQ

-358 GEARAGSCGRE
+358 SEARAGSCGRE
-369 VPGYEARILNDAG
+369 VPGYEARILDDAG
-382 EPAAPDEAGNLWVK
+382 EPARVDESGNLWVK

-410 TARTKRDGWVNTGD
+410 TARTKHDGWVNTGD
-424 KFSRDAD
+424 KFSRDAQ

-459 LMGHPAIA
+459 LLGHAAIA

-480 VRPVAYIVLHQSVTN
+480 VRPVAYIVLRQSVTN
-495 TAGSLDSEIYGWL
+495 TAGGLDSEIYGWL

-525 ELPRTATGKVQRYLL
+525 ELPRTATGKVQRFLL
-540 RGHSE
+540 RG
-545 PTGQS
+545 TGAELKTKS

>member
-1 MPDFPPLPV
+1 MTEPSSPRVSGLSTSPPPV
-10 TAPST
+10 A
-15 APSPAAFYNIADEFV
+15 YCNIADEFV
-30 SRQAREHPQKLAI
+30 SRPEREHPQKLAI
-43 LGTGAARTY
+43 LGTGRARTY
-52 AELET
+52 AELQLLLER
-57 LVGRAAHALRE
+57 VARGLRD
-68 ANCQPGDRVLLALPD
+68 ANCQPGERVLIALPD
-83 SAELVAAFFAAA
+83 SAELIAAFFAAA

-104 NPMARGA
+104 NPMARA
-111 DYQHWLEN
+111 MDYRHWLEN

-125 IVHAPILGEFCAGMA
+125 IVHAPMLGEFCDGA
-140 AQATGDAELDLLV
+140 ASDKALDLLV
-153 VYEGTS
+153 IYESTPGTA
-159 GTDKPDRAARRIVDW
+159 KPERVARRIVQW
-174 DDWLSSHAAGAIPMH
+174 DEWLPSHAGAVATH
-189 PSLAT
+189 PTAAT

-215 HRGMAAAARNY
+215 HLDMAVAARNY

-235 DDRLFSVSKLFF
+235 EDRLFSVSKLFF

-262 ASTILYPERPRAD
+262 AATILYPERPRAD
-275 EIAAVIAEYRPT
+275 EIAAVIAEHRPT

-325 AEIFDQFRK
+325 AEIFEQFRQ
-334 RFGIEILDG
+334 RFGVEILDG

-382 EPAAPDEAGNLWVK
+382 EPAAADEAGNLWVK

-424 KFSRDAD
+424 KFSRDTD

-459 LMGHPAIA
+459 LLGHAAIA

-480 VRPVAYIVLHQSVTN
+480 VRPVAYIVLRQSVTN
-495 TAGSLDSEIYGWL
+495 TAGGLDSEIYGWL

-525 ELPRTATGKVQRYLL
+525 ELPRTATGKVQRFLL
-540 RGHSE
+540 RANGGESKRDY
-545 PTGQS
+545 

>member
-1 MPDFPPLPV
+1 MTEASSTRVSELSASPP
-10 TAPST
+10 
-15 APSPAAFYNIADEFV
+15 PAAYCNIADEFV
-30 SRQAREHPQKLAI
+30 SRPAREHPEKLAI
-43 LGTGAARTY
+43 LGTGRARTY
-52 AELET
+52 AELQV
-57 LVGRAAHALRE
+57 LVERVARALRD
-68 ANCQPGDRVLLALPD
+68 ANCQPGERVLIALPD
-83 SAELVAAFFAAA
+83 SAELIAAFFGAA
-95 KIGAIAVPV
+95 KIGAIPVPV
-104 NPMARGA
+104 NPMARA
-111 DYQHWLEN
+111 KDYRHWLEN

-125 IVHAPILGEFCAGMA
+125 IVHAPILGEFCDGA
-140 AQATGDAELDLLV
+140 ASDQALDLLV
-153 VYEGTS
+153 TYESTPGTA
-159 GTDKPDRAARRIVDW
+159 KPERVARRIEEW
-174 DDWLSSHAAGAIPMH
+174 DEWLPSHAGAVATH
-189 PSLAT
+189 PTAAI

-215 HRGMAAAARNY
+215 HVDMAVAARNY

-262 ASTILYPERPRAD
+262 AATILYPERPRAD
-275 EIAAVIAEYRPT
+275 EIAAVIAEHRPT

-311 SSVRL
+311 SSLRL

-325 AEIFDQFRK
+325 AEIFEQFRQ
-334 RFGIEILDG
+334 RFGVEILDG

-369 VPGYEARILNDAG
+369 VPGYQARILNDAG
-382 EPAAPDEAGNLWVK
+382 EPAPADEAGNLWVK
-396 GESAFAEY
+396 GDSAFAEY

-446 SGMWVSPGEVENA
+446 SGMWVSPGEVENV
-459 LMGHPAIA
+459 LLGHAAIA

-480 VRPVAYIVLHQSVTN
+480 VRPVAYIVLRQSATN
-495 TAGSLDSEIYGWL
+495 TAGGLDSEIYGWL

-525 ELPRTATGKVQRYLL
+525 ELPRTATGKVQRFLL
-540 RGHSE
+540 RAQGGESKVD
-545 PTGQS
+545 S

>member
-1 MPDFPPLPV
+1 MPDSSPLPV
-10 TAPST
+10 SAPST
-15 APSPAAFYNIADEFV
+15 ESSPAAYYNITDEFV
-30 SRQAREHPQKLAI
+30 SRPAREHPQKLAI
-43 LGTGAARTY
+43 LGTGRARTY

-57 LVGRAAHALRE
+57 LVGRVARTLRE
-68 ANCQPGDRVLLALPD
+68 ANCQPGDRVLLVLPD
-83 SAELVAAFFAAA
+83 SAELIAAFFGAA

-104 NPMARGA
+104 NPMARAA
-111 DYQHWLEN
+111 DYRHWLEN

-125 IVHAPILGEFCAGMA
+125 IVHAPILGEFCAGTA
-140 AQATGDAELDLLV
+140 GEPELDLLV

-159 GTDKPDRAARRIVDW
+159 GTEKPDRVARRIVEW
-174 DDWLSSHAAGAIPMH
+174 DDWLSSHAAGVIATH

-194 DPAFFLYT
+194 DAAFFLYT

-215 HRGMAAAARNY
+215 HQDMAAAARNY

-262 ASTILYPERPRAD
+262 ASTLLYPGRPRAD
-275 EIAAVIAEYRPT
+275 EVAAVIAQYRPT

-306 LALDF
+306 LSLDF

-325 AEIFDQFRK
+325 AEIFEQFRK
-334 RFGIEILDG
+334 RFGVEILDG

-369 VPGYEARILNDAG
+369 VPGYEARILNDAD

-459 LMGHPAIA
+459 LLGHAAIA

-480 VRPVAYIVLHQSVTN
+480 VRPVAYIVLRQSVTN
-495 TAGSLDSEIYGWL
+495 TAGGLDSEIYGWL

-525 ELPRTATGKVQRYLL
+525 DLPRTATGKVQRFLL
-540 RGHSE
+540 RAQGDGSKFD
-545 PTGQS
+545 GQ

>member
-1 MPDFPPLPV
+1 MQDSSPLPV

-15 APSPAAFYNIADEFV
+15 APSPAAYYNITDEFV
-30 SRQAREHPQKLAI
+30 SRPAREHPEKLAI
-43 LGTGAARTY
+43 LGTGPARTY

-57 LVGRAAHALRE
+57 LVGRVARALRD
-68 ANCQPGDRVLLALPD
+68 ANCQPGERVLIALPD
-83 SAELVAAFFAAA
+83 STELIAAFFGAA

-104 NPMARGA
+104 NPTARA
-111 DYQHWLEN
+111 TDYQHWLEN
-119 CGARIA
+119 CGARVA
-125 IVHAPILGEFCAGMA
+125 IVHAPILGEFCAGTA
-140 AQATGDAELDLLV
+140 GEAELDLLV
-153 VYEGTS
+153 VSEGTS
-159 GTDKPDRAARRIVDW
+159 GTEKPDRVARRIVEW
-174 DDWLSSHAAGAIPMH
+174 DDWLPSHAAAVIATH
-189 PSLAT
+189 RSLTT

-215 HRGMAAAARNY
+215 HQDMTAAARNY

-247 AYGLGNGMYFPLHFG
+247 AYGLGNGMYFALHFG
-262 ASTILYPERPRAD
+262 ASTILYPERPHPH
-275 EIAAVIAEYRPT
+275 EIAAVIAQYRPT

-306 LALDF
+306 LSLDF

-382 EPAAPDEAGNLWVK
+382 EPAAADEAGNLWVK

-404 WRIPEL
+404 WRIAEL

-459 LMGHPAIA
+459 LLGHAAIA

-480 VRPVAYIVLHQSVTN
+480 VRPVAYIVLRQGVTN
-495 TAGSLDSEIYGWL
+495 TAGGLDSEIYGWL

-525 ELPRTATGKVQRYLL
+525 ELPRTATGKLQRYLL
-540 RGHSE
+540 RGVN
-545 PTGQS
+545 G